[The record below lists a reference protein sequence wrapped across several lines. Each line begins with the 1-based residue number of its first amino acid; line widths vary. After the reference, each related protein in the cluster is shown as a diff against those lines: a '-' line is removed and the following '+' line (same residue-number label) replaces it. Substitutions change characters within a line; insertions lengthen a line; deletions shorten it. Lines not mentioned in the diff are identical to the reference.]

1 MTDRG
6 IPNETNIEIPNST
19 ISTPSNN
26 IDSIKSISESEGS
39 NMNQVNQVVR
49 RTYKDAIHCLNTLQS
64 NFATIDAVRKS
75 GNTKNEML
83 IPEMIEWTRRIGYKP
98 CDLNKLNIIH
108 VTGTKGK
115 GSTCAFIQSILNQ
128 YKNVPISEDVLI
140 PQSVVAAAAA
150 DSAPVTSS
158 PIIQSATAA
167 TTANNNS
174 DSIEPPTVA
183 LRTSVP
189 ITKIGLYTSPHLKSV
204 RERIMIN
211 GKPISEQLFAKYF
224 FEIWDRLENTN
235 SDETIFPNMSKGIKP
250 AYFRYLTLLSFH
262 TFIKENIDTA
272 IYEVGVGGEYD
283 STNIFE
289 HPTTTGVTA
298 LGIDHVVMLG
308 NTIEEIAWNKSGIFK
323 KNSKAF
329 TVEQQP
335 EALAVLRERSIEKKV
350 SSFKV
355 VPVRNDIKQIKLGL
369 AGEFQYQN
377 ASIAI
382 EIVKAHLDTL
392 GFRNLNIEEEELP
405 ENFVKGLEDVS
416 WPGRCQIIREN
427 KDNSDN
433 INNNEHDITWFIDGA
448 HTKESIQSGSKWFCQ
463 VTNPNK
469 KRVLLFNQ
477 QTRNVDVLISELYN
491 QVYTNSNLK
500 FDHAIFTT
508 NITWS
513 EGGYNDDLVS
523 LNVSQESV
531 DSLEV
536 QKNMADIWNKLD
548 KKSRKHIFHDIETS
562 VNFIRSL
569 EGPLDVFVCGSLHLV
584 GGFLVVLDGK
594 EATN

>member
-1 MTDRG
+1 
-6 IPNETNIEIPNST
+6 
-19 ISTPSNN
+19 
-26 IDSIKSISESEGS
+26 
-39 NMNQVNQVVR
+39 MNQVNQVVR

-140 PQSVVAAAAA
+140 PQSVVAAAAEG
-150 DSAPVTSS
+150 APVTSS
-158 PIIQSATAA
+158 PIIQSATPA

-174 DSIEPPTVA
+174 DSIESPTVA

-224 FEIWDRLENTN
+224 FEIWDRLENTT

-323 KNSKAF
+323 ENSKAF

-355 VPVRNDIKQIKLGL
+355 VPIRNDIKQIKLGL

-382 EIVKAHLDTL
+382 EIV
-392 GFRNLNIEEEELP
+392 
-405 ENFVKGLEDVS
+405 
-416 WPGRCQIIREN
+416 
-427 KDNSDN
+427 
-433 INNNEHDITWFIDGA
+433 
-448 HTKESIQSGSKWFCQ
+448 
-463 VTNPNK
+463 
-469 KRVLLFNQ
+469 
-477 QTRNVDVLISELYN
+477 
-491 QVYTNSNLK
+491 
-500 FDHAIFTT
+500 
-508 NITWS
+508 
-513 EGGYNDDLVS
+513 
-523 LNVSQESV
+523 
-531 DSLEV
+531 
-536 QKNMADIWNKLD
+536 
-548 KKSRKHIFHDIETS
+548 
-562 VNFIRSL
+562 
-569 EGPLDVFVCGSLHLV
+569 
-584 GGFLVVLDGK
+584 
-594 EATN
+594 

>member
-6 IPNETNIEIPNST
+6 TPNETNIEIPNST
-19 ISTPSNN
+19 ISNPSIN

-140 PQSVVAAAAA
+140 PQSVVAAAAEG
-150 DSAPVTSS
+150 APVTSS
-158 PIIQSATAA
+158 PIIQSATPA

-174 DSIEPPTVA
+174 DSIESPTVA

-224 FEIWDRLENTN
+224 FEIWDRLENTT

-323 KNSKAF
+323 ENSKAF

-355 VPVRNDIKQIKLGL
+355 VPIRNDIKQIKLGL

-405 ENFVKGLEDVS
+405 ENFVKGLEDAS

-427 KDNSDN
+427 KDNSEN

>member
-150 DSAPVTSS
+150 DGAPVTSS

-405 ENFVKGLEDVS
+405 ENFVKGLEDAS

>member
-6 IPNETNIEIPNST
+6 TPNETNIEIPNST
-19 ISTPSNN
+19 ISNPSIN

-140 PQSVVAAAAA
+140 PQSVVAAAAEG
-150 DSAPVTSS
+150 APVTSS
-158 PIIQSATAA
+158 PIIQSATPA

-174 DSIEPPTVA
+174 DSIESPTVA

-224 FEIWDRLENTN
+224 FEIWDRLENTT

-405 ENFVKGLEDVS
+405 ENFVKGLEDAS

-427 KDNSDN
+427 KDNSEN